1 MQPVSGAFALKS
13 PYGLLRPRG
22 KRLTA
27 APPYSRLLIRLPRRR
42 GRASASADPPKT
54 NRLPLVP
61 PCNRQHLFSSLLS
74 DRVSRFTSAARLRGT
89 GRGCSS
95 PDRPVFHPL
104 VPRTD
109 SSFVIFALKRII
121 KYLVDSCRGI
131 VRMAV
136 IADIN
141 RDRNAAMNATL
152 VAPLPKSDISL
163 LSDDVTF
170 PT

>member
-1 MQPVSGAFALKS
+1 
-13 PYGLLRPRG
+13 

-42 GRASASADPPKT
+42 ERASASADPPKT

-61 PCNRQHLFSSLLS
+61 PPLLS
-74 DRVSRFTSAARLRGT
+74 DRGSRFTSAARVRGT
-89 GRGCSS
+89 GRACSS
-95 PDRPVFHPL
+95 PDRPAVHPL

-109 SSFVIFALKRII
+109 SSFVILALKRII